1 MLSTK
6 GKKTPELMWTKL
18 VFTVNV
24 SDDNL
29 NFIAMWLSNKSFC
42 SGYDSLYMQPYD
54 MNAN

>member
-1 MLSTK
+1 
-6 GKKTPELMWTKL
+6 MWTKL